1 MTRIYT
7 RTGDDGTSALI
18 GGRRVSKNS
27 LRLEAYGTVD
37 ELNAFLGRA
46 IAEGIADR
54 LQPMLH
60 QIQNTLFDLGAELAM
75 EEIPSPPRICDD
87 FIHEMER
94 WIDELTGELP
104 PLSQFILPG
113 GSLSTATLH
122 IARTVCRRAER
133 RVVSLKESV
142 PVNPAILRYLNR
154 LSDLLF
160 ILSRFQNQSEGLE
173 DVPWKG

>member
-27 LRLEAYGTVD
+27 LRLEAYGTMD

-46 IAEGIADR
+46 IAEGVAER
-54 LQPMLH
+54 MRPMLH
-60 QIQNTLFDLGAELAM
+60 RIQNNLFDLGAELAL
-75 EEIPSPPRICDD
+75 EEIPSPPRIREES
-87 FIHEMER
+87 IREMEQ

-113 GSLSTATLH
+113 GSLSAATLH

-160 ILSRFQNQSEGLE
+160 VMSRFQNQSDGLE